1 MKYIKSSCEIAFG
14 LYILFDLILT
24 ATNRCIDGIPAKLLV
39 LFSIQFMVFSI
50 ENGIADF
57 IKERSK
63 EK

>member
-1 MKYIKSSCEIAFG
+1 MKYVLSSCEIGGG
-14 LYILFDLILT
+14 LYILLSLILFI
-24 ATNRCIDGIPAKLLV
+24 TNRCIEGIPAKLLV

-63 EK
+63 EE